1 MNNSVVNNLGTFS
14 DIGTPWTLRDTG
26 KGLLVVIAGT
36 SVLALGVMQ
45 AVRLTDSPT
54 AITVFLV
61 SALLEGML
69 LLAVYLFG
77 PRKYGQSWGAL
88 GLQATL
94 NNGVTL
100 ALWVFLASLSFAMVY
115 AAAVTTFDI
124 NSLKPPQLPDQALST
139 YPLRIIG
146 FVVIVLLAPVAEE
159 VFFRGFL
166 LPVFAQRWGFLGG
179 ATLASGLFAVSHVT
193 PGAILP
199 AFVAGMLFAWLYRR
213 TDSLWNC
220 CLAHGAQNA
229 LAFALTVSL

>member
-1 MNNSVVNNLGTFS
+1 MNNSIVNNPDTFGN
-14 DIGTPWTLRDTG
+14 IGVPWTLRDTG

-36 SVLALGVMQ
+36 GVLALGVVQ
-45 AVRLTDSPT
+45 AVRLTDGPT

-77 PRKYGQSWGAL
+77 PRRYGQSWRTL
-88 GLQATL
+88 GLQSTL
-94 NNGVTL
+94 NNGVPL
-100 ALWVFLASLSFAMVY
+100 ALWVFLASLSFAVVY
-115 AAAVTTFDI
+115 AAVVTTFDI
-124 NSLKPPQLPDQALST
+124 DSLKPPQLPDQALST

-166 LPVFAQRWGFLGG
+166 LPAFAQRWGFLGG
-179 ATLASGLFAVSHVT
+179 ATLVSALFAVSHVA
-193 PGAILP
+193 PGALLP
-199 AFVAGMLFAWLYRR
+199 AFVSGMLFAWLYRR
-213 TDSLWNC
+213 TGSLWNC

-229 LAFALTVSL
+229 LAFAVTVAL